1 MRPSQTQLVVEMK
14 ESRPLSESLC
24 IYRAKKEPE
33 EIAYC
38 AEKWRQTKWNRDKLF
53 SSCHWCPLKK
63 ANVFDNFQVSHYIFH
78 TDIVIPSELGHSC
91 AVYQLQGHRA
101 SPCSCHQLNINIQ
114 LHQHKQHFLR
124 EGNSN
129 SCRLCQTILPSPVF
143 SFCNPISS
151 KMEALSALNY
161 TSQSNVQKVTFP
173 KPTPDVNIFSTSH
186 KTKPQIFWLSFP

>member
-78 TDIVIPSELGHSC
+78 TDIVTLSELGHSC

-101 SPCSCHQLNINIQ
+101 SPCSCHQGL
-114 LHQHKQHFLR
+114 
-124 EGNSN
+124 
-129 SCRLCQTILPSPVF
+129 QTH
-143 SFCNPISS
+143 SS
-151 KMEALSALNY
+151 
-161 TSQSNVQKVTFP
+161 
-173 KPTPDVNIFSTSH
+173 ISTSSISWGKEIPTH
-186 KTKPQIFWLSFP
+186 AVYVKLYYLPRSFLFAIQSAARWRPYQH